1 MMRTQLIAFYTITYA
16 ELNRFLRVWSQSLM
30 PPVVTMLLYFIVFG
44 KFIGSQLDHIHGVS
58 YMNFITPGLI
68 MMSTIMAAYNNTV
81 FSFFVSRF
89 HKNIEEILIAPV
101 SYHTLLLGYVTGGVT
116 RGLLTGLLVTITSFL
131 FTHYVPHNIAVI
143 LLSAGMASIFFS
155 LAGLTNAIFSKKFD
169 DISLVPTFILTPLA
183 YLGGIF
189 YSIDQLPSGW
199 QIVSHFNP
207 IFYIIAIFRY
217 GFLGIKTVSLTHGFI
232 VLAAFI
238 VLIYSINYLLLKR
251 GIGVRN

>member
-1 MMRTQLIAFYTITYA
+1 MRTQLIAFYTITYA

-44 KFIGSQLDHIHGVS
+44 KFIGSQLNAIHSVS

-68 MMSTIMAAYNNTV
+68 MMSIIMAAYNNTV
-81 FSFFVSRF
+81 FSFFISRF

-101 SYHTLLLGYVTGGVT
+101 SYHTLLLGYVMGGVA
-116 RGLLTGLLVTITSFL
+116 RGLLTGLLVTITSFF
-131 FTHYVPHNIAVI
+131 FTHYVPHNVSIII
-143 LLSAGMASIFFS
+143 LCAIMASLFFS

-169 DISLVPTFILTPLA
+169 DISIVPTFILTPLA

-189 YSIDQLPSGW
+189 YSIEQLPAGW

-207 IFYIIAIFRY
+207 IFYIISIFRY
-217 GFLGIKTVSLTHGFI
+217 GFLGIETVSLGYGLI
-232 VLAAFI
+232 VLAGFI
-238 VLIYSINYLLLKR
+238 ALIYTVNYTILKR
-251 GIGVRN
+251 GTGVRS